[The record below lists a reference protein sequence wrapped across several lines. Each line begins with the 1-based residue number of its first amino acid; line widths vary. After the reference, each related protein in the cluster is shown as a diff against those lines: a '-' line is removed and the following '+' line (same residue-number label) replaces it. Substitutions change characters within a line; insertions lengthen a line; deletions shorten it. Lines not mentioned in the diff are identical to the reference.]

1 MGQTLGKYY
10 VLLLVATKDIS
21 LVGTGTVGT
30 YSSDGTTGGVSS
42 SCISTGGDSMNND
55 TVCTIHDATTPQ
67 PVLLLHQLPKQ
78 LYTMIITFPGW
89 YSEWWW
95 NLVQKDPIHVLVET
109 ILLLSIFYFLVSRRG
124 KTYKDRQSAVDR
136 LTKQEEDE
144 LIAQWIRHERQP
156 LTPYTTSNNSATGT
170 NNHRQGPM
178 NNGTAT
184 TWNNEYRH
192 TLVIH
197 KSSGRFMQVEEVLHP
212 SSHLGSSTGNSTI
225 ATPQPNGVVVATGN
239 EGGDVHRSVTPTTS
253 HKTTTVMTQPGTS
266 AVHFMNDLSSLPQS
280 TPVPSDIAGTASTAI
295 PTDVTSTSPSSL
307 LTTPTNIIQVLNF
320 ATMDFLGMSADY
332 VPTALDDDDD
342 NNNDNDIATDKGDGN
357 ENVVPVPS
365 TTLKA
370 SKRLTNQGSGSTTT
384 VIPTKPTTTKVT
396 KERPLHPVKVASLE
410 ALDRYGCG
418 SCGPRGFY
426 GTIDVHLHI
435 EKSMATFL
443 HTEDAILYSDGA
455 STVTSTVAAFCKR
468 GDIIIVDEAVYEP
481 IRTGVQLSR
490 ATVKWF
496 AHNNMNDLRRVL
508 TSIQQS
514 DKKRGRKSNAQRRF
528 IVVEGLYKNTGS
540 ICPLDELIALKHE
553 FSCRLILD
561 ESFSFG
567 TLGPTGRGVTEL
579 YQQKIMHDVEITCVS
594 LENAM
599 GSIGGLTTG
608 TEEIVDHQ
616 RLSGSGYCYS
626 ASSPPFTA
634 SAALAALNLLQ
645 SRPDITLQR
654 LNRNRIYFQ
663 EQLQLLLHD
672 KLEDLL
678 IVTSDVRSP
687 IIFLQVADI
696 PETEYLDEVVFLQE
710 VVRESFIRGV
720 AFVATATGTSAVVP
734 ALAANTA
741 GGSNVMHPDPTTTV
755 GFLVDLPSSI
765 RMTVS
770 AVHTLA
776 DIDCAIRVLGEAVDV
791 VMSRFYD
798 EETTM

>member
-1 MGQTLGKYY
+1 MPSVIHLLPNVYSLGHRIGQKLIKYY

-21 LVGTGTVGT
+21 LP
-30 YSSDGTTGGVSS
+30 SSTN
-42 SCISTGGDSMNND
+42 SCISAGISND
-55 TVCTIHDATTPQ
+55 TVCTINALDGTHTPQ
-67 PVLLLHQLPKQ
+67 QTLLLQQLPKQ
-78 LYTMIITFPGW
+78 LYTMILTFPGW

-95 NLVQKDPIHVLVET
+95 NLVQNDPIHVFVET

-144 LIAQWIRHERQP
+144 LIAQWILHERQP
-156 LTPYTTSNNSATGT
+156 LTPYTNANGSANSNR
-170 NNHRQGPM
+170 HGPS
-178 NNGTAT
+178 NTAAT
-184 TWNNEYRH
+184 TMSTALNEYRH
-192 TLVIH
+192 TLVVH
-197 KSSGRFMQVEEVLHP
+197 KSSGRFMQVEEVQHP
-212 SSHLGSSTGNSTI
+212 TSNSTLQG
-225 ATPQPNGVVVATGN
+225 AVATL
-239 EGGDVHRSVTPTTS
+239 VPPTDA
-253 HKTTTVMTQPGTS
+253 TTTTTNIAQPGTS
-266 AVHFMNDLSSLPQS
+266 AVTSMTDISAASSTNALNKI
-280 TPVPSDIAGTASTAI
+280 VPSEATTDVHNAASTL
-295 PTDVTSTSPSSL
+295 TSVVA
-307 LTTPTNIIQVLNF
+307 PTNIIQVLNF
-320 ATMDFLGMSADY
+320 ATMDFLGMSADN
-332 VPTALDDDDD
+332 VPTSLDDDEED
-342 NNNDNDIATDKGDGN
+342 N
-357 ENVVPVPS
+357 ENVAPVS
-365 TTLKA
+365 NVTTSNSVTTRN
-370 SKRLTNQGSGSTTT
+370 SKRLSNQNSSSTSVAT
-384 VIPTKPTTTKVT
+384 PNRPTTKKTT

-435 EKSMATFL
+435 EKNIATFL

-455 STVTSTVAAFCKR
+455 STITSTVAAFCKR
-468 GDIIIVDEAVYEP
+468 GDIIVVDEAVYEP

-490 ATVKWF
+490 ATIKWF
-496 AHNNMNDLRRVL
+496 AHNDMNDLRRVL
-508 TSIQQS
+508 SSIQQS

-528 IVVEGLYKNTGS
+528 IIVEGLYKNTGS

-645 SRPDITLQR
+645 TRPDITLQR
-654 LNRNRIYFQ
+654 LNRNRLYFH

-678 IVTSDVRSP
+678 IVTSDARSP

-710 VVRESFIRGV
+710 VVRESFIRGI

-734 ALAANTA
+734 ATANGIASGT
-741 GGSNVMHPDPTTTV
+741 NVMHPELGATSAAG

-776 DIDCAIRVLGEAVDV
+776 DIDCAIQVLGEAVDV